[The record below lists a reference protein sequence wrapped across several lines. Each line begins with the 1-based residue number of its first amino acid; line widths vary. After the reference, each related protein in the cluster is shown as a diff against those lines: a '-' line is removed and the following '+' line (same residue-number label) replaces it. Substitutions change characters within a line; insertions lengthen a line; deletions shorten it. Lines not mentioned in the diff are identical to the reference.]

1 MKKSSYSVIGGSGQG
16 AAVGDIKVD
25 LTVPEIKIPEVNV
38 RFDELKE
45 VLEGLKVPPPVVEVN
60 LPKQAPPIIHNY
72 PQEFKLPPFP
82 EFPDFP
88 KIPAPVVHVHPQVTS
103 SIRVTLADP
112 ILAWTFVIA
121 IYILIAFVS
130 VAAVLF
136 FYPGGLSKVG

>member
-1 MKKSSYSVIGGSGQG
+1 MKKSSYSVIGPPQPSSL
-16 AAVGDIKVD
+16 GDIKVD
-25 LTVPEIKIPEVNV
+25 VAVPEIQIPDINV

-45 VLEGLKVPPPVVEVN
+45 VLEGLKVPPPVVEVHV
-60 LPKQAPPIIHNY
+60 PKQPPPVIHNY

-103 SIRVTLADP
+103 SVRVTLADP

-136 FYPGGLSKVG
+136 FYPGLSKVG